1 MTAWLYR
8 NDDRAD
14 EKCMRLLQDMKE
26 EYHRGNH
33 LLKPD
38 SFVYAQVINAFA
50 NANKPFES
58 LSLLTEMENAQIPNG
73 FGSAPAPT
81 IYWYVSFV

>member
-8 NDDRAD
+8 NDDLAD
-14 EKCMRLLQDMKE
+14 EKCMRLLQEMKE

-50 NANKPFES
+50 NAGKPFEA
-58 LSLLTEMENAQIPNG
+58 LSILTEMENSVKNGDGEHIPT
-73 FGSAPAPT
+73 PT
-81 IYWYVSFV
+81 IHW